1 MHLCI
6 CCLQLLI
13 SFVFTYDAEKIGWA
27 KLPTDMLNG
36 VLHHFNLFY
45 FSFLSQSK
53 VRKTQSQKD
62 EGHEKQEVEK
72 KMKAETLKAN
82 EIEGNEVHWVS
93 NYLSSSQ
100 GIVIYSSNVHIWC
113 QFTVTPSE
121 NLNMIYTNRSGR
133 EIKTSKIQIFFLL
146 HVYFKKQSET
156 QSQDVKAE
164 VRMVE
169 DQNEGNENL
178 QTPNKDLKTDN
189 AEVKLFALIL

>member
-6 CCLQLLI
+6 CYLQLLI
-13 SFVFTYDAEKIGWA
+13 SFVFTYDAEKICWA
-27 KLPTDMLNG
+27 KLPTDVLNG
-36 VLHHFNLFY
+36 VLHYFNVFY
-45 FSFLSQSK
+45 FSSLSQSE
-53 VRKTQSQKD
+53 VRKAQSQKD

-82 EIEGNEVHWVS
+82 ESEGNEVHWVS
-93 NYLSSSQ
+93 NYLYSSQ
-100 GIVIYSSNVHIWC
+100 GIIFYSSNVHIWC
-113 QFTVTPSE
+113 QFTVTPSK
-121 NLNMIYTNRSGR
+121 NLNMIYTTRRGR
-133 EIKTSKIQIFFLL
+133 ETKNSKIQMFLL
-146 HVYFKKQSET
+146 HFCSKKKSDT

-189 AEVKLFALIL
+189 AEVKLFALL